1 MAWAG
6 IVNRAFTAETVGP
19 YLRTL
24 KRPSFVKFVVVHNT
38 GAPSL
43 KTYRGYANRAN
54 PISDAQW
61 LRNLEG
67 YYRDQQKWSAGPH
80 WFVTPNPVGIL
91 AFTPSTV
98 RGTHSPSWNA
108 ESLGVEMVGDFQS
121 ESFDAG
127 VQRNVIALLAEL
139 HIWLDI
145 SPDTIRFHRED
156 VNTTHKDCPG
166 KNVVKSALIAA
177 VKAKVAQIKGNLPVA
192 MLDMPT
198 DADMHPDVPDSDS
211 DTTDIS
217 ARRKDPETAV
227 VTVDADH
234 DTHVEET
241 EASAE
246 ADSETRTSWVKRK
259 WRGLTGWIFGGGGA
273 VGLGW
278 LTDWRVV
285 AVLLAGV
292 FGIAVVVVLFMGPG
306 DVRAWIRKQVS

>member
-6 IVNRAFTAETVGP
+6 IVNRAFTAQTVGA

-24 KRPSFVKFVVVHNT
+24 KRPGFVQFVVVHNT

-43 KTYRGYANRAN
+43 KTYRGYADRAK
-54 PISDAQW
+54 PISDSQW

-67 YYRDQQKWSAGPH
+67 YYRDQQHWSAGPH
-80 WFVTPNPVGIL
+80 WFVTPNPLGIL

-108 ESLGVEMVGDFQS
+108 ISLGIEMVGDFQS
-121 ESFDAG
+121 EPFDTG
-127 VQRNVIALLAEL
+127 VQRNVVALLAEL
-139 HIWLDI
+139 HIWLGI

-177 VKAKVAQIKGNLPVA
+177 VKAKIASIKGNVPVA
-192 MLDMPT
+192 LLDMPN
-198 DADMHPDVPDSDS
+198 DVEEHPPAETDS

-217 ARRKDPETAV
+217 ARRKTP
-227 VTVDADH
+227 
-234 DTHVEET
+234 DT
-241 EASAE
+241 AE
-246 ADSETRTSWVKRK
+246 ADAETRTSWVKRK
-259 WRGLTGWIFGGGGA
+259 WRGITGWFTGGAGVGIFGY
-273 VGLGW
+273 

-285 AVLLAGV
+285 ATIIGSLFL
-292 FGIAVVVVLFMGPG
+292 IAVVIVLFMGPG